1 MKLILTLLISI
12 VLALS
17 TRAQSYKAV
26 YNYKFIPDSSNMQDV
41 KSVRAVLRIGEI
53 SSLFSTEANLK
64 RDSITHLVRNG
75 ELPLYRAMREM
86 RQLYAIDK
94 VSFIVSKS
102 FETKEVTFHD
112 KIATQKFKYSDNA
125 IFNWE
130 IGNSRRDI
138 LGYNCQSAKLKFGGR
153 NYVAWFTDEIP
164 IPDGPFVFQ
173 GLPGLIVSIRDTKY
187 HHNFEL
193 KSFMARGANVNED
206 NPYDNEL
213 YIQTTKEKFLRSKKD
228 YFDNPDAFMEGT
240 GAIVV
245 SENAPKINPWRGVI
259 RNSIIIEEY

>member
-164 IPDGPFVFQ
+164 ISDGPHIFK
-173 GLPGLIVSIRDTKY
+173 GLPGLILKLTDETGSYDFTLNEFRVHDGYIPPLPSFEREAIETTHAKV
-187 HHNFEL
+187 FEL
-193 KSFMARGANVNED
+193 RED
-206 NPYDNEL
+206 YRKDPFGFEKRMYD
-213 YIQTTKEKFLRSKKD
+213 
-228 YFDNPDAFMEGT
+228 FDNKSGIPPGT
-240 GAIVV
+240 LEYLL
-245 SENAPKINPWRGVI
+245 SDNNPLEL
-259 RNSIIIEEY
+259 SID